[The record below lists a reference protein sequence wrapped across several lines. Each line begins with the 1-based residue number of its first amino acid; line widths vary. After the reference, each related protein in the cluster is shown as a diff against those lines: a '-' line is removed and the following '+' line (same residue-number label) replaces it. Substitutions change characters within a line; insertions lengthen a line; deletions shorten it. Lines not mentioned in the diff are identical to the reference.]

1 MRALPML
8 GYQYTNLY
16 REAKIQETVYEFLT
30 QQYEMAKV
38 QEAKEL
44 PTARVMDQAIP
55 PEKKSGPS
63 RVLVAIL
70 SVMAGLGLACGWVI
84 GKNQWDSLP
93 EDDARR
99 MLAEEVGSEVGAV
112 LGRLRG
118 EPKIGSSVHRAIGSS
133 DRNGGSSDGSMIG

>member
-63 RVLVAIL
+63 RFLVAIL

-84 GKNQWDSLP
+84 GKSKWDSLP

-99 MLAEEVGSEVGAV
+99 MLAVEARSDVRAV

-118 EPKIGSSVHRAIGSS
+118 KPKIGSSG
-133 DRNGGSSDGSMIG
+133 DWNGGGSDGSIIR